1 MTRSPSPGSLL
12 AGLDSPRPLHPL
24 WRALRL
30 TFAALG
36 ALVLLTLL
44 TGLSGAVFTGSMG
57 RAWNLQNT
65 ISPIRVQDRSGQD
78 LGVIDHCD
86 DIARPGQQTV
96 SNPVRC
102 RETLALPLSQVS
114 PGFLLAYLA
123 KEDVR
128 YFQHPGID
136 PGRIPGSLLSRA
148 GGSTITMQ
156 LLKNDVLAGHFDY
169 DTNRSGLERDLA
181 GLLRK
186 ASEYVLSPL
195 LSLRYSK
202 SEVLEMS
209 VNSLPWLG
217 IGQRRGIHD
226 AARIIFGVRASDL
239 SLAQSAYLVGLLPRP
254 SSYLV
259 TEQTPPEDATE
270 QFRATRAQQ
279 LLTLRILKTHD
290 LISEGEYL
298 AAVSEPIQPS
308 LWRVE
313 YAGSGP
319 DLSVARASRNP
330 DFRSA
335 PDPAWS
341 LQSVVKRELRAG
353 GLSPARVA
361 TVALTVDAGA
371 QRELSAR
378 LARTGAGSAATAEG
392 AAVVNQGGEI
402 IALASSS
409 GGEPSS
415 DPGRQW
421 ATTAR
426 RSVAS
431 TVKPLLYAAAFG
443 QGTGALTQLSSLRD
457 EPTSYYGQTV
467 GNNTGTFL
475 NRAVSVREAN
485 MRSLNTVAVQV
496 GLPRADALAAVL
508 RAVDYQPDEGNRS
521 SPALGTWRASPLA
534 VASAYSSFASGGVRC
549 RPHLIAAAYDLS
561 GRRLPLPEASCTR
574 LWDEGV
580 AFETYDLL
588 LGAVSGGASHVKFLR
603 PGVFAGL
610 LGSAVELGAKSGT
623 SDDVRDTW
631 CAGVTPD
638 YAMGV
643 WLGDPAGVSAVPT
656 DLYRHQAACR
666 EIGFLRTL
674 GHSRTSLPLPPGL
687 IRVGGAAVPA
697 PGVTLRNPVPGSPVD
712 APSSQTPTNQTS
724 TNQTSTSQTPNSQV
738 SPGSP

>member
-1 MTRSPSPGSLL
+1 LTRSPAPGSLL
-12 AGLDSPRPLHPL
+12 AGLSSPRPIHPV

-30 TFAALG
+30 MFAALG

-44 TGLSGAVFTGSMG
+44 TGLAGAVFTGSLG

-65 ISPIRVQDRSGQD
+65 ISPIRVLDRGGQD

-86 DIARPGQQTV
+86 EAAPSAQVNPAQAPV

-128 YFQHPGID
+128 YFSHPGID

-169 DTNRSGLERDLA
+169 DTNRRGLSREVA
-181 GLLRK
+181 GVLRK
-186 ASEYVLSPL
+186 ASEYVLAPL

-202 SEVLEMS
+202 TEVLEMS

-226 AARIIFGVRASDL
+226 AARLIFGVRAADL
-239 SLAQSAYLVGLLPRP
+239 SLAQSAFLVGLLPRP
-254 SSYLV
+254 STYLV
-259 TEQTPPEDATE
+259 GEQTPLADATE
-270 QFRATRAQQ
+270 RFRAMRQQQ
-279 LLTLRILKTHD
+279 LLTLRILKIHT
-290 LISEGEYL
+290 LISEDEYAQ
-298 AAVSEPIQPS
+298 AAAEPIQPS

-319 DLSVARASRNP
+319 DLIVARASRNP
-330 DFRSA
+330 DFRNA

-341 LQSVVKRELRAG
+341 LQSLVKRELQSG
-353 GLSPARVA
+353 GISPARAA
-361 TVALTVDAGA
+361 TVTLTLDGAAQQALT
-371 QRELSAR
+371 AR
-378 LARTGAGSAATAEG
+378 LARTGAGTAIGEG
-392 AAVVNQGGEI
+392 AAVVNVGGEI

-409 GGEPSS
+409 GGEVSS
-415 DPGRQW
+415 EPGRQW
-421 ATTAR
+421 AVMAR

-443 QGTGALTQLSSLRD
+443 QGLNQLSTFRD
-457 EPTSYYGQTV
+457 VPTSYYGQKI

-475 NRAVSVREAN
+475 GRAVSVREAN

-496 GLPRADALAAVL
+496 GLPRGDALSAVL
-508 RAVDYQPDEGNRS
+508 RAVEYQPDEGNRS

-549 RPHLIAAAYDLS
+549 RPHLIAAAYDTS
-561 GRRLPLPEASCTR
+561 GRRLPLPQSSCTR

-580 AFETYDLL
+580 AAETYDLL

-603 PGVFAGL
+603 PGFFSNL
-610 LGSAVELGAKSGT
+610 IGSAVELGAKSGT
-623 SDDVRDTW
+623 SDNVQDTW
-631 CAGVTPD
+631 CAGITPE
-638 YAMGV
+638 YAMSV
-643 WLGDPAGVSAVPT
+643 WLGDPAGLSAVPT
-656 DLYRHQAACR
+656 DLYRRQAACR

-674 GHSRTSLPLPPGL
+674 GHSKTSLPLPESL
-687 IRVGGAAVPA
+687 VRVGGVAVPA
-697 PGVTLRNPVPGSPVD
+697 PGVTLRNPEPGLPASLASGSPV
-712 APSSQTPTNQTS
+712 QTS
-724 TNQTSTSQTPNSQV
+724 ASPASPSQNSPIQTSS
-738 SPGSP
+738 GSP